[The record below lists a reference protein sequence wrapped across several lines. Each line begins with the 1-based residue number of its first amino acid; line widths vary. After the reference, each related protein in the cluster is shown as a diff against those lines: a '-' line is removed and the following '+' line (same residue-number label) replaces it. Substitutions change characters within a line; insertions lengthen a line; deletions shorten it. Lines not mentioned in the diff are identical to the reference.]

1 MPWVAAC
8 LDLLAGPILGYC
20 VAVRKLALQA
30 GIMQEGDSVIVDNRK
45 DSTTMAPAVEDK
57 IEGRRLISIGVCVS
71 VLSLLAQ
78 SHIVLGVE
86 IK

>member
-30 GIMQEGDSVIVDNRK
+30 GIMQEGDIVDNRK
-45 DSTTMAPAVEDK
+45 NSTIMAPAVEDK
-57 IEGRRLISIGVCVS
+57 IEGNIHI
-71 VLSLLAQ
+71 LL
-78 SHIVLGVE
+78 LL
-86 IK
+86 